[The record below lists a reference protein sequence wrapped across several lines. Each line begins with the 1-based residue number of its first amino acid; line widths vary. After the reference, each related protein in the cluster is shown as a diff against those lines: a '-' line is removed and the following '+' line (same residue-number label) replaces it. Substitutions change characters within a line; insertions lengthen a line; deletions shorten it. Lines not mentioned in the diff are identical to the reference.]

1 MTTAVL
7 EAATPPAMATG
18 ETPARALRR
27 ALGQYPTGVTIVTAF
42 AADGRPVG
50 LTVNSFA
57 SLSLE
62 PPLLLWSLANT
73 SPSRQVFRG
82 ATHFAVNVLADGQA
96 ALAMRFADPR
106 IPDKFAGVALVDEAT
121 TAPLIAGALATF
133 VCACRDA
140 LVAGDH
146 TLFIGAIESH
156 ASTRGEALVFHRGR
170 FAALAPADTTSPAA
184 LGARP

>member
-1 MTTAVL
+1 MSAAVL
-7 EAATPPAMATG
+7 DAPAPTA
-18 ETPARALRR
+18 EPPARALRR
-27 ALGQYPTGVTIVTAF
+27 ALGQYPTGVTIVTAY
-42 AADGRPVG
+42 AADRRPVG

-62 PPLLLWSLANT
+62 PPLLLWSLANP

-82 ATHFAVNVLADGQA
+82 ATHFAVHVLAADQA
-96 ALAMRFADPR
+96 ALAARFADPR
-106 IPDKFAGVALVDEAT
+106 VPDKFAGVALADPT
-121 TAPLIAGALATF
+121 GTAPLIAGALATF

-156 ASTRGEALVFHRGR
+156 TSTAGEALVFHRGR
-170 FAALAPADTTSPAA
+170 FTALAPADIPDTAA
-184 LGARP
+184 HGAQS